1 MDDGRACLHTNS
13 DIDLSLGLTP
23 TSFCGLS
30 ILSEPLHPPAHTPST
45 LQPNLHDTVRNN
57 QQHAILRAYFT
68 LHTHT
73 HTPHL
78 SHYLPHKFPCA
89 SQQMHRGRKR
99 ANWFQSVLER
109 SPEVSLIPGGKNCI
123 LRVTLRN
130 INYSNNSQ
138 ATPQAQQTE
147 NTAAMTNN
155 RGFTSRSVK
164 SACNNI
170 SVFFYASFTTNN
182 TATRI
187 RSAPASPPSPRPLPL
202 QPAYLSLGAQE
213 PRSSFTDRPIKPPH
227 SGERE
232 RESARERKRETVFGI
247 WESLYCNSSDS
258 RCTRLISHLWYSR
271 AIPNLHEFGILG
283 VYAECASLYC
293 VWLSIPPPMKVHQQI
308 RWLFFFFSG
317 SGECCG
323 YGHG

>member
-57 QQHAILRAYFT
+57 QQHAFLRAYFT

-73 HTPHL
+73 HTTPLSLSSSQISVRIPTDAQRTKTRKLISNMHL
-78 SHYLPHKFPCA
+78 CTS
-89 SQQMHRGRKR
+89 
-99 ANWFQSVLER
+99 SVPER

-164 SACNNI
+164 SARNNI

-232 RESARERKRETVFGI
+232 KERERAREEERDRVWNMGI
-247 WESLYCNSSDS
+247 
-258 RCTRLISHLWYSR
+258 I
-271 AIPNLHEFGILG
+271 IL
-283 VYAECASLYC
+283 
-293 VWLSIPPPMKVHQQI
+293 QQF
-308 RWLFFFFSG
+308 R
-317 SGECCG
+317 
-323 YGHG
+323 